1 MRAVTWQGRG
11 DVQVT
16 DVPDPRLEQPT
27 DIVVR
32 VTSTAICGSDLH
44 LYGPLTPFMTPGDVL
59 GHEAMGIVE
68 EVGTDVGGLRPGDR
82 VVVPFNISCGTC
94 FMCTH
99 GLQSQ
104 CETTQV
110 TEYRTGAA
118 LFGYT
123 RLYGQVPGGQAEYV
137 RVPQA
142 QYGPIKLPETGSD
155 DRWLFLSDILP
166 TAWQA
171 VKYAELEPGETI
183 AVLGLGPVGQLVTRA
198 AWQQGAARVIGVDLV
213 SERLAEASRFGVEL
227 VDAAV
232 VDDVPAA
239 IRDLTQG
246 RGADRVVDA
255 VGMEAHGSPVAEAA
269 AAAVTTLPRPVAAAV
284 SQAVGVDRMAAIQDA
299 FESVRRGGT
308 VSLSGV
314 YGGAADPVNLM
325 RLFDKQVTVRM
336 GQANVRRWSD
346 DLFDL
351 LFDNED
357 VFGVETLA
365 SHHLPLEDAP
375 DAYRKFQA
383 KEDGYLKVVLRPCPP
398 P

>member
-11 DVQVT
+11 EVEVT
-16 DVPDPRLEQPT
+16 DVPDPKIQEPT
-27 DIVVR
+27 DIVVK

-44 LYGPLTPFMTPGDVL
+44 LIGPLTPFMTPGDVL

-68 EVGTDVGGLRPGDR
+68 EVGSEVGRLRPGDR
-82 VVVPFNISCGTC
+82 VVVPFNISCGHC

-110 TEYRTGAA
+110 REHGCGAA

-123 RLYGQVPGGQAEYV
+123 KLYGQVPGGQAEYV

-142 QYGPIKLPETGSD
+142 QYGPVKLPETATD

-171 VKYAELEPGETI
+171 VKYADLAEGETI
-183 AVLGLGPVGQLVTRA
+183 AVFGLGPVGQLATRSA
-198 AWQQGAARVIGVDLV
+198 LKQGAARVIGVDLV
-213 SERLAEASRFGVEL
+213 PERLAEAARHGVE
-227 VDAAV
+227 VIDASAT
-232 VDDVPAA
+232 DDVPAA
-239 IRDLTQG
+239 IRDATNG

-269 AAAVTTLPRPVAAAV
+269 AATITTLPRPVAAAME
-284 SQAVGVDRMAAIQDA
+284 QTIGVDRLAALRDA
-299 FESVRRGGT
+299 LASVRRGGT
-308 VSLSGV
+308 VSIAGV
-314 YGGAADPVNLM
+314 YGGAADPFNMM
-325 RLFDKQVTVRM
+325 RLFDRQVTIRM
-336 GQANVRRWSD
+336 GQANVRRWTD
-346 DLFDL
+346 ELFGML
-351 LFDNED
+351 YDNED

-383 KEDGYLKVVLRPCPP
+383 KQDGYMKVVLRP
-398 P
+398 

>member
-11 DVQVT
+11 EVEVT
-16 DVPDPRLEQPT
+16 DAPDPRIEQPT
-27 DIVVR
+27 DIVVK

-44 LYGPLTPFMTPGDVL
+44 LYGPLAPFMTPGDIL

-68 EVGTDVGGLRPGDR
+68 EVGTAVAHLRPGDR
-82 VVVPFNISCGTC
+82 VVVPFNISCGGC

-110 TEYRTGAA
+110 TEYGSGAA

-123 RLYGQVPGGQAEYV
+123 KLYGQVPGGQAEYV

-142 QYGPIKLPETGSD
+142 QYGPIKLPETGAD

-171 VKYAELEPGETI
+171 VKYAELQPGETI
-183 AVLGLGPVGQLVTRA
+183 AVFGLGPVGQLVTRS
-198 AWQQGAARVIGVDLV
+198 AWRQGAARVIGVDLV
-213 SERLAEASRFGVEL
+213 PGRLAEASHYGVEL
-227 VDAAV
+227 LDTSE

-239 IRDLTQG
+239 IMELTQG

-255 VGMEAHGSPVAEAA
+255 VGMEAHGSRVAEIAA
-269 AAAVTTLPRPVAAAV
+269 TAVTSLPKPIAAAV
-284 SQAVGVDRMAAIQDA
+284 SQTVGVDRLAALQDA
-299 FESVRRGGT
+299 FASVRRGGT
-308 VSLSGV
+308 VSLAGV
-314 YGGAADPVNLM
+314 YGGAADPFNMM
-325 RLFDKQVTVRM
+325 RLFDRQVTIRM

-346 DLFDL
+346 ELFDL

-365 SHHLPLEDAP
+365 SHHVPLDDAP

-383 KEDGYLKVVLRPCPP
+383 KEDGYLKVVLRP
-398 P
+398 